1 VVADLQALCQEPHG
15 HRLVVLETLEL
26 QKEQILLRLHPGGAG
41 RDFTHT
47 QELPDP
53 IPQLGKRGIVDDL
66 VATAPLSCP
75 KHEII
80 IS

>member
-1 VVADLQALCQEPHG
+1 
-15 HRLVVLETLEL
+15 VVLESLEL

-53 IPQLGKRGIVDDL
+53 VPQLRERGIVDDL
-66 VATAPLSCP
+66 VAAVLSCP
-75 KHEII
+75 KHETI